1 MSKGK
6 ALKQLYDKF
15 PDLFLLDRNFS
26 RFSMINRIG
35 DLSFTTTFTVPNFP
49 EPTGTTV
56 ELDSCFS
63 HLLDLDQV
71 QELSTK
77 SNDMSEFLEGIELLL
92 QNNQI
97 DRTTAAKLTA
107 DEVKH
112 SAHVMAVLDE
122 VSDSRF

>member
-26 RFSMINRIG
+26 RFSKINRIG

-71 QELSTK
+71 QELSRK

-92 QNNQI
+92 QNNKME
-97 DRTTAAKLTA
+97 RKTAATLTA

-112 SAHVMAVLDE
+112 SAHVMAMLDE

>member
-1 MSKGK
+1 M
-6 ALKQLYDKF
+6 
-15 PDLFLLDRNFS
+15 
-26 RFSMINRIG
+26 
-35 DLSFTTTFTVPNFP
+35 
-49 EPTGTTV
+49 
-56 ELDSCFS
+56 
-63 HLLDLDQV
+63 

-97 DRTTAAKLTA
+97 DRTTAPTLTA

>member
-1 MSKGK
+1 M
-6 ALKQLYDKF
+6 
-15 PDLFLLDRNFS
+15 
-26 RFSMINRIG
+26 
-35 DLSFTTTFTVPNFP
+35 
-49 EPTGTTV
+49 
-56 ELDSCFS
+56 
-63 HLLDLDQV
+63 

-92 QNNQI
+92 QNNKME
-97 DRTTAAKLTA
+97 RKTAAALTA